1 MKNSEL
7 TTKEKVLLHLKMNK
21 SITCLDALKEYNTLY
36 LTKYIQLL
44 RKDHKKGKNN
54 LDIKDKW
61 IIYTTFDNVEKRIK
75 VYYI

>member
-7 TTKEKVLLHLKMNK
+7 TTKQKVLLHLKNNR

-44 RKDHKKGKNN
+44 RKEGCK
-54 LDIKDKW
+54 IKDKW